1 MATTIS
7 NPPYNLKWQL
17 PFFASSQPRF
27 DLGVPPESNANFAF
41 VLSALEKADNAVF
54 LLPNGVLSTTN
65 KSEMKIKENLVNANY
80 IEAVISLPGNI
91 FEATS
96 ISTCLIVF
104 NKKKTDYKVSMINLT
119 SKTSKEKRAQRGQT
133 GETNIHR
140 VYEKELNVISD
151 DLIAEVLEIIENQ
164 TDNAGLS
171 KTVSVND
178 IKAQGFNLTP
188 SRYIDVELEESNFR
202 DYEHIVND
210 LNRIISKKNS
220 IKITINENMAKSLGL
235 YELALDFKNGKAIN
249 QTMNEMLK
257 PLNFKIGKED
267 VVSLTRYKEMKFEV
281 KDFDELP
288 EMISIFLNMWRQQMM
303 ALNNEENRILIELRD
318 TLLPDL
324 MSGKIKLDNI
334 EEVVE

>member
-7 NPPYNLKWQL
+7 NPPYNLKWRL

-41 VLSALEKADNAVF
+41 ILSALNKTDDAVF
-54 LLPNGVLSTTN
+54 LLPNGVLSTSN
-65 KSEMKIKENLVNANY
+65 KNELKIKENLVNSNY
-80 IEAVISLPGNI
+80 IEAVIALPGNM
-91 FEATS
+91 FESTS
-96 ISTCLIVF
+96 IPTCLIF
-104 NKKKTDYKVSMINLT
+104 LNKKKEDYKISMINLCE
-119 SKTSKEKRAQRGQT
+119 KISKETRKQRGQT
-133 GETNIHR
+133 GETNVHR
-140 VYEKELNVISD
+140 VYEKELNVLSD
-151 DLIAEVLEIIENQ
+151 ELINQVLEIIENK
-164 TDNAGLS
+164 TDNIGLS
-171 KTVSVND
+171 KIVSVD
-178 IKAQGFNLTP
+178 DVKAQEFNLSP
-188 SRYIDVELEESNFR
+188 IRYIDSELEKSNVR

-324 MSGKIKLDNI
+324 MSGKINLEQ
-334 EEVVE
+334 EEER

>member
-7 NPPYNLKWQL
+7 NPPYNLKWRL

-41 VLSALEKADNAVF
+41 ILSALNKTDDAVF
-54 LLPNGVLSTTN
+54 LLPNGVLSTSN
-65 KSEMKIKENLVNANY
+65 KNELKIKENLVNSNY
-80 IEAVISLPGNI
+80 IEAVIALPGNM
-91 FEATS
+91 FESTS
-96 ISTCLIVF
+96 IPTCLIF
-104 NKKKTDYKVSMINLT
+104 LNKKKEDYKISMINLCE
-119 SKTSKEKRAQRGQT
+119 KISKETRKQRGQT
-133 GETNIHR
+133 GETNVHR
-140 VYEKELNVISD
+140 VYEKELNVLSD
-151 DLIAEVLEIIENQ
+151 ELINQVLEIIENK
-164 TDNAGLS
+164 TDNIGLS
-171 KTVSVND
+171 KIVSVD
-178 IKAQGFNLTP
+178 DVKAQEFNLSP
-188 SRYIDVELEESNFR
+188 IRYIDSELEKSNAR
-202 DYEHIVND
+202 DYEYIVND

-235 YELALDFKNGKAIN
+235 YELVLDFKNGKAIN

-288 EMISIFLNMWRQQMM
+288 EMISIFLNMWRQRMM

-324 MSGKIKLDNI
+324 MSGKINLEQ
-334 EEVVE
+334 EEA

>member
-41 VLSALEKADNAVF
+41 ILSALNKTDDAVF
-54 LLPNGVLSTTN
+54 LLPNGVLSTSN
-65 KSEMKIKENLVNANY
+65 KNELKIKENLVNSNY
-80 IEAVISLPGNI
+80 IEAVIALPGNM
-91 FEATS
+91 FESTS
-96 ISTCLIVF
+96 IPTCLIF
-104 NKKKTDYKVSMINLT
+104 LNKKKEDYKISMINLCE
-119 SKTSKEKRAQRGQT
+119 KISKETRKQRGQT
-133 GETNIHR
+133 GETNVHR
-140 VYEKELNVISD
+140 VYEKELNVLSD
-151 DLIAEVLEIIENQ
+151 ELINQVLEIIENK
-164 TDNAGLS
+164 TDNIGLS
-171 KTVSVND
+171 KIVSVD
-178 IKAQGFNLTP
+178 DVKAQEFNLSP
-188 SRYIDVELEESNFR
+188 IRYIDSELEKSNAR

-210 LNRIISKKNS
+210 LNRIISKKNA

-281 KDFDELP
+281 KDFDKLP

-324 MSGKIKLDNI
+324 MSGKINLEQ
-334 EEVVE
+334 EEE

>member
-27 DLGVPPESNANFAF
+27 NLGTPPESNANFAF
-41 VLSALEKADNAVF
+41 ILSALNKTDDAVF
-54 LLPNGVLSTTN
+54 LLPNGVLSTSN
-65 KSEMKIKENLVNANY
+65 KNELKIKENLVNSNY
-80 IEAVISLPGNI
+80 IEAVIALPGNM
-91 FEATS
+91 FESTS
-96 ISTCLIVF
+96 IPTCLIF
-104 NKKKTDYKVSMINLT
+104 LNKKKEDYKISMINLCE
-119 SKTSKEKRAQRGQT
+119 KISKETRKQRGQT
-133 GETNIHR
+133 GETNVHR
-140 VYEKELNVISD
+140 VYEKELNVLSD
-151 DLIAEVLEIIENQ
+151 ELINQVLEIIENK
-164 TDNAGLS
+164 TDNIGLS
-171 KTVSVND
+171 KIVSVD
-178 IKAQGFNLTP
+178 DVKAQEFNLSP
-188 SRYIDVELEESNFR
+188 IRYIDSELEKSNAR

-210 LNRIISKKNS
+210 LNRIISKKNA

-257 PLNFKIGKED
+257 PLNFKIRKED

-281 KDFDELP
+281 KDFDKLP

-324 MSGKIKLDNI
+324 MSGKINLEQ
-334 EEVVE
+334 EEE

>member
-41 VLSALEKADNAVF
+41 VLSALEQSDNAVF
-54 LLPNGVLSTTN
+54 LLPNGVLSTNN

-80 IEAVISLPGNI
+80 IEAVIALPGNM

-96 ISTCLIVF
+96 IPTCLIVF
-104 NKKKTDYKVSMINLT
+104 NKKKTDYKVNMINLT

-133 GETNIHR
+133 GETNVHR
-140 VYEKELNVISD
+140 VYEKELNVLSD
-151 DLIAEVLEIIENQ
+151 ELINRVLEIIENK
-164 TDNAGLS
+164 TDNIGLS
-171 KTVSVND
+171 KIISVD
-178 IKAQGFNLTP
+178 DVKAQEFNLSP
-188 SRYIDVELEESNFR
+188 IRYIDSELEKSNAR
-202 DYEHIVND
+202 DYESIVKD
-210 LNRIISKKNS
+210 LNRIITRKNA

-235 YELALDFKNGKAIN
+235 YELALDFTNSKKNN
-249 QTMNEMLK
+249 ENMNEILK
-257 PLNFKIGKED
+257 LIDLKIKKED
-267 VVSLTRYKEMKFEV
+267 VMSLTRYKEMKFEV

-288 EMISIFLNMWRQQMM
+288 EMISIFLNMWRQRMM
-303 ALNNEENRILIELRD
+303 SLNNEENRILIELRD

-324 MSGKIKLDNI
+324 MSGKISLG
-334 EEVVE
+334 EESEDSE